1 MLMSTQPA
9 LCELEDAQ
17 AFQRRHIGPD
27 AADQQR
33 MLQALGAA
41 DLTELMQQVI
51 PASIRRQQP
60 FELPAAV
67 GEAQALAEL
76 RDIARQNRVMRSYI
90 GQGYYNALMPGVI
103 QRNVLENPAWYT
115 AYTPYQPEISQ
126 GRLEALL
133 NFQTM
138 VADLTGMDVAGAS
151 MLDEATA
158 AAEAMTL
165 ALRSTRLKS
174 TRFFVADDVLPQTL
188 EVLHTRAAPLEIE
201 VISGPVDQ
209 ALEGDYFGVLL
220 QYPGADGTVRDDRA
234 RIAALKARGVLVI
247 VAADLLALTLLMSP
261 GELGADIAE
270 RGMMLTG
277 GGALLR
283 DLDRLLAEETGL
295 PVLVAEEPLTC
306 VARGSGMALERMD
319 RLGTIFTSE

>member
-9 LCELEDAQ
+9 LSDLEDAQ

-27 AADQQR
+27 ATDQQR
-33 MLQALGAA
+33 MLTALGAPS
-41 DLTELMQQVI
+41 LPELIESVI
-51 PASIRRQQP
+51 PAAIRRQRA
-60 FELPAAV
+60 FDLPTAID
-67 GEAQALAEL
+67 EAQALAEL
-76 RDIARQNRVMRSYI
+76 RGVARDNTVMRSYI
-90 GQGYYNALMPGVI
+90 GQGYFNALMPGVI

-138 VADLTGMDVAGAS
+138 IADLTGMDVAGAS
-151 MLDEATA
+151 MLDEVTA

-174 TRFFVADDVLPQTL
+174 QRFFVADDVLPQTL

-220 QYPGADGTVRDDRA
+220 QYPGADGTVR
-234 RIAALKARGVLVI
+234 
-247 VAADLLALTLLMSP
+247 
-261 GELGADIAE
+261 
-270 RGMMLTG
+270 
-277 GGALLR
+277 
-283 DLDRLLAEETGL
+283 
-295 PVLVAEEPLTC
+295 
-306 VARGSGMALERMD
+306 
-319 RLGTIFTSE
+319 